1 MIVVGR
7 TVESAGRDRSHSRAS
22 GFTASLPEV
31 AFAGDTSWREF
42 AFAGEGCAR
51 GRRRMEVKV
60 KSWRRRL
67 FRFMVWRLGFL
78 KIAQHLFSR
87 GRLA

>member
-31 AFAGDTSWREF
+31 AFAGDTSWRE
-42 AFAGEGCAR
+42 
-51 GRRRMEVKV
+51 
-60 KSWRRRL
+60 
-67 FRFMVWRLGFL
+67 
-78 KIAQHLFSR
+78 
-87 GRLA
+87 LA